1 MAQGMRGE
9 KAAEWRERFDRF
21 HRSGTSVAQFCR
33 DEGISAPSFYN
44 WRRKL
49 GRKAAAGAGSFRNA
63 GVVAESRQGSFVP
76 VRVLGGMNLGGQITA
91 ELPGGTRLAIP
102 LSDPQALQVAIT
114 ALVRGDAEQ
123 AGGSSC

>member
-33 DEGISAPSFYN
+33 DEGISAPSFYS

-49 GRKAAAGAGSFRNA
+49 GRKAAASAGSFRNA
-63 GVVAESRQGSFVP
+63 GVVAESRHGSFVP
-76 VRVLGGMNLGGQITA
+76 VRVLGGLNLSGQITA
-91 ELPGGTRLAIP
+91 ELPGGTRLTIP

-114 ALVRGDAEQ
+114 ALVRGDAER

>member
-1 MAQGMRGE
+1 MAQRMRGE

-49 GRKAAAGAGSFRNA
+49 GRKAAARAGSFRN
-63 GVVAESRQGSFVP
+63 GVVAAEPRRGSFVP
-76 VRVLGGMNLGGQITA
+76 VRVLGGLSVDGQMTA
-91 ELPGGTRLAIP
+91 QLPGGTRLQIP
-102 LSDPQALQVAIT
+102 LADPQTIQIAIA
-114 ALVRGDAEQ
+114 ALVRADAER
-123 AGGSSC
+123 AGGVSC